1 MKKYFCILLYLVL
14 SHSIAIAQEESS
26 CSFNS
31 KRSSIVVNDLN
42 VDGDI
47 DAMDCL
53 LSYVKGLLESGI
65 DNIEMSKNPKMLTIM
80 SDFFSESTM
89 VVNGLSDYK
98 TNLKPCI
105 SLIDDDVIDR
115 QIKSSGGYVAN
126 QGGYFSVLFPI
137 TLSLGKKHG
146 KVILAAIACEGH
158 RVGFTPL
165 SSSSDSYSELNTN
178 GKAVKWLHDIKG

>member
-1 MKKYFCILLYLVL
+1 ML